1 MSEFT
6 ELEYKY
12 KADDVKLTDFVKL
25 VSKLNVVKKLDISSW
40 DTYYTKGP
48 NEFVRFRHSTDP
60 ELTIKRKVKTA
71 NNWERIEVDLPVD
84 NSRITDEK
92 VDNFLSLLEYQK
104 NFKIYK
110 SCFIY
115 WLKEVNFVYYIVYD
129 ENLKETG
136 RFIEVE
142 INKSQIDYLR
152 NHKYD
157 DRNNTG
163 PKDGAVETLNEYEK
177 YLTQLG
183 LSPQNRMKKSLFEL
197 YVK

>member
-25 VSKLNVVKKLDISSW
+25 MSKLNVVRKLDISSW

-60 ELTIKRKVKTA
+60 ELTIKRKVKDA
-71 NNWERIEVDLPVD
+71 NNWQRIEVDLPVD
-84 NSRITDEK
+84 DSRITDEK

-115 WLKEVNFVYYIVYD
+115 WLADVNFVYYIVYD
-129 ENLKETG
+129 ENLKEAG

-142 INKSQIDYLR
+142 VNKSAIYKLR
-152 NHKYD
+152 AD
-157 DRNNTG
+157 DRNDGFVSTG
-163 PKDGAVETLNEYEK
+163 DGAVNALNMAEK
-177 YLTQLG
+177 VLTQLG

-197 YVK
+197 FVRG

>member
-1 MSEFT
+1 MSEFV

-12 KADDVKLTDFVKL
+12 KADEVKLTDFVKL
-25 VSKLNVVKKLDISSW
+25 INKLNPVRKLDISSW

-48 NEFVRFRHSTDP
+48 NEFVRFRNSTDP
-60 ELTIKRKVKTA
+60 ELTIKRKVKDA
-71 NNWERIEVDLPVD
+71 NNWQRIEVDLPVD
-84 NSRITDEK
+84 CDRITDEK

-115 WLKEVNFVYYIVYD
+115 WLPDVNYVYYIVYD
-129 ENLKETG
+129 ENLKEAG

-142 INKSQIDYLR
+142 VNKSAINKLR
-152 NHKYD
+152 EN
-157 DRNNTG
+157 DRNDGFVTTG
-163 PKDGAVETLNEYEK
+163 DGAVQALNSAEK
-177 YLTQLG
+177 YLGQLG

-197 YVK
+197 FVKG